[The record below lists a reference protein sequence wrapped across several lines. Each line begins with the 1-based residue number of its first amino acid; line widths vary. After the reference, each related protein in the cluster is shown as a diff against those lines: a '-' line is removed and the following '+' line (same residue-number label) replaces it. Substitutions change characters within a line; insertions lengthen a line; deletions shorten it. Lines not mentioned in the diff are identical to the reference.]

1 MEERVIEFK
10 VRDAKTE
17 KSLEE
22 TVEKAL
28 SQIEKMNYDAELQIK
43 GNKERKEYAI
53 IVSPLKAKK
62 VLIG

>member
-43 GNKERKEYAI
+43 GIKKERICHYSFAFEG
-53 IVSPLKAKK
+53 KK

>member
-43 GNKERKEYAI
+43 GIKKERIHHYSFAFEG
-53 IVSPLKAKK
+53 KK

>member
-1 MEERVIEFK
+1 MEECVIEFK

-28 SQIEKMNYDAELQIK
+28 SQIEKMNYDAELQVKGIK
-43 GNKERKEYAI
+43 KERIRHYGFAFEG
-53 IVSPLKAKK
+53 KK

>member
-43 GNKERKEYAI
+43 GIKKERIRHYSFACEG
-53 IVSPLKAKK
+53 KK

>member
-43 GNKERKEYAI
+43 GIKKERIRQYSFAFEG
-53 IVSPLKAKK
+53 KK

>member
-43 GNKERKEYAI
+43 GIKKERIRHYNFAFEG
-53 IVSPLKAKK
+53 KK

>member
-43 GNKERKEYAI
+43 GIKKETIRHYSFAFEG
-53 IVSPLKAKK
+53 KK

>member
-43 GNKERKEYAI
+43 GIKKERIRHYSFAFEG
-53 IVSPLKAKK
+53 KK

>member
-43 GNKERKEYAI
+43 GIKKERIRHYSFPFEG
-53 IVSPLKAKK
+53 KK

>member
-1 MEERVIEFK
+1 MEECVIEFK

-28 SQIEKMNYDAELQIK
+28 SQIEEMNYDAELQIK
-43 GNKERKEYAI
+43 GTKKERIRHYGFAFEG
-53 IVSPLKAKK
+53 KK

>member
-43 GNKERKEYAI
+43 GIKNT
-53 IVSPLKAKK
+53 PL
-62 VLIG
+62 